1 MKINKIF
8 NIKKSQP
15 ELDFVNIDISTDI
28 PLFIDPFF
36 LSIRKDN
43 WSQEA
48 TRTIRVFFQQ
58 IIFFIKKNKIS
69 EAKKLFNNLHEPNS
83 TCLGLSKGV
92 PMGRGIGTENI
103 EDIFNSII
111 KSKAIQ
117 TGLIQDLEDNLLF
130 IDGFGK
136 DKLSDVTTNI
146 IREHL
151 IEYTQM
157 QCNLYGIPLTNSTSG
172 FFWNRKNFQWENR
185 YKDMLI
191 IEGRKILLVPKGIV
205 SFCNDY
211 IPQKYFQHFILNFLQ
226 HEHLTLN
233 SALVQERRDGT
244 KYVTKKDL
252 KKENLYSKEFL
263 REFTQRNPQILINF
277 KNQTTTLSL
286 SDSEFEEI
294 DLQEIISYLIKE
306 LGRITTGNDK
316 ATKYHHLILGIL
328 EIIFYPDLIYP
339 SLEREIHQG
348 RKRIDITFDNAAFK
362 GIFWRLSN
370 NMKIPCQY
378 IMVECK
384 NYSTDPKNPELDQL
398 SGRFSPNRGMVGFLL
413 CRRINNINLFIDRCK
428 DTYKDRRG
436 LIIPF
441 DDSDVI
447 KLLNYAQVLDYSNI
461 DKYISNRIRN
471 ITIS

>member
-1 MKINKIF
+1 MRISKIF
-8 NIKKSQP
+8 NINKSQP
-15 ELDFVNIDISTDI
+15 ELDFINIDISKDI

-48 TRTIRVFFQQ
+48 NRTIRSFFQQ
-58 IIFFIKKNKIS
+58 IIFFIKENKIS

-83 TCLGLSKGV
+83 TCLGLSTGM
-92 PMGRGIGTENI
+92 PMGRGIGTENT

-117 TGLIQDLEDNLLF
+117 TGLIKDLEDNLLF

-146 IREHL
+146 IRMHL
-151 IEYTQM
+151 IKYTQA
-157 QCNLYGIPLTNSTSG
+157 QCKLFGIPLSNRPSG
-172 FFWNRKNFQWENR
+172 FFWNRKNLQWENIFT
-185 YKDMLI
+185 DMLVV
-191 IEGRKILLVPKGIV
+191 EGRKIMLVPKGIV

-211 IPQKYFQHFILNFLQ
+211 TPQKYFQHFVLNFLQ
-226 HEHLTLN
+226 HEHINLN
-233 SALVQERRDGT
+233 SALVQERRDRT

-252 KKENLYSKEFL
+252 KKENPYSKEFL
-263 REFTQRNPQILINF
+263 SEFTRRNPQILINF
-277 KNQTTTLSL
+277 KNQITTLSL
-286 SDSEFEEI
+286 LDSKFEET
-294 DLQEIISYLIKE
+294 DPKGIITYLIEE
-306 LGRITTGNDK
+306 LEKITPGNDD
-316 ATKYHHLILGIL
+316 ATKYHQLIKGIL
-328 EIIFYPDLIYP
+328 EIIFYPNLIYP
-339 SLEREIHQG
+339 SVECEIHQG
-348 RKRIDITFDNAAFK
+348 RKRIDITFDNAASK

-378 IMVECK
+378 IMIECK